1 MKSIKGVMWGLV
13 LVALGIIMGGNALGW
28 FNIDLFFDGWWTLFI
43 IIPCAIG
50 IITEKGE
57 RIGNLVG
64 LIVGVLLL
72 LACQDVIAFEILWQV
87 ALPIAIILIG
97 VAMICK
103 NLFNHKFDEQIEKL
117 NKKILND
124 GEIGA
129 VFSGQNIN
137 LSNEE
142 FKGKTVKAIFGGL
155 ELDLRNAKIKEDVV
169 INATATFGGIDIFLP
184 DDVVVKVKSNS
195 VFGGVANK
203 KNNKAKEKA
212 PTVYVNGT
220 AVFGGIEIK

>member
-28 FNIDLFFDGWWTLFI
+28 FSIDLFFDGWWTLFI

-57 RIGNLVG
+57 RIGNLAG
-64 LIVGVLLL
+64 LIIGVLLL
-72 LACQDVIAFEILWQV
+72 LACQDVIAFEMLWQIV
-87 ALPIAIILIG
+87 LPVAIILIG

-155 ELDLRNAKIKEDVV
+155 QLDLRNAKIKEDVV

-195 VFGGVANK
+195 VFGGVSNK
-203 KNNKAKEKA
+203 KDNKAKEKA